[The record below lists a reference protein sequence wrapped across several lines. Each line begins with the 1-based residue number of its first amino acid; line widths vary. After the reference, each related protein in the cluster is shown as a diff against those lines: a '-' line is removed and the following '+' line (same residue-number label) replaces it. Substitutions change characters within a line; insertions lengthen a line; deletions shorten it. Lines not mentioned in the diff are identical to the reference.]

1 MGTREA
7 YKLKVEA
14 ELELAQAKL
23 AELKA
28 YAKNAVADARIRYE
42 RQVDELERR
51 LADTKSKLK
60 ELEDAGE
67 NAWERLKGGV
77 DSAWDELSA
86 AVRDSAAKF
95 KN

>member
-1 MGTREA
+1 MSTREA
-7 YKLKVEA
+7 YKQKVEA

-28 YAKNAVADARIRYE
+28 NSKSAVADARIKYARH
-42 RQVDELERR
+42 VDELELR

-60 ELEDAGE
+60 ELEEAGE

-86 AVRDSAAKF
+86 AVRDSASKF